1 MTRLDMAK
9 TASLEELALSYGME
23 KGIET
28 WSDVERVI
36 DLLRFDLQDTYYEDY
51 LSFRVRQNMEDD
63 ENGYE

>member
-23 KGIET
+23 RGIET

-36 DLLRFDLQDTYYEDY
+36 DLLRFDIQDTYYEDF
-51 LSFRVRQNMEDD
+51 LLHRSQNDKEDEKHD
-63 ENGYE
+63 Y

>member
-9 TASLEELALSYGME
+9 SASLEELALSYGME

-51 LSFRVRQNMEDD
+51 LIHRAQQKEED
-63 ENGYE
+63 E

>member
-23 KGIET
+23 RGIET
-28 WSDVERVI
+28 WTDVERVI

-51 LSFRVRQNMEDD
+51 LAYRANQNEEDD
-63 ENGYE
+63 EYGYE

>member
-9 TASLEELALSYGME
+9 SASLEELALSYGME
-23 KGIET
+23 RGIET

-51 LSFRVRQNMEDD
+51 LIHRAQQKEED
-63 ENGYE
+63 E

>member
-23 KGIET
+23 RGIET

-51 LSFRVRQNMEDD
+51 LIHRAQQKEED
-63 ENGYE
+63 E

>member
-23 KGIET
+23 RGIET

-51 LSFRVRQNMEDD
+51 LIHRAQQNEED
-63 ENGYE
+63 E

>member
-23 KGIET
+23 RGIET

-36 DLLRFDLQDTYYEDY
+36 DLLRFDIQDTYYEDY
-51 LSFRVRQNMEDD
+51 LVHKSQNDKEDEEYD
-63 ENGYE
+63 Y

>member
-23 KGIET
+23 RGIET

-51 LSFRVRQNMEDD
+51 LACRAQHNEEDD
-63 ENGYE
+63 EYGY